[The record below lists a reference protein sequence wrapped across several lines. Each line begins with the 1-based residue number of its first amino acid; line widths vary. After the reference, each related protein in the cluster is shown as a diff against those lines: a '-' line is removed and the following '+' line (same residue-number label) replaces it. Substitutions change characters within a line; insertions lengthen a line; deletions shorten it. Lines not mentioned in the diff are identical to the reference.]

1 MSYNKQQL
9 LGQDEIEEFLG
20 DEENFGKFHA
30 APGLKASRPSKKR
43 RGESFSETPLLLRIP
58 AQYAL
63 VFLDS
68 PLLGLAWLRA
78 HAMIYMEL
86 EDSDLPLVE
95 PLLDFLTTAAH
106 SPDESHSILMSDWE
120 AIEDEE
126 ISQWMAPRMTMRLV
140 MSQSPRKRPPDDKTE
155 KRKQPP
161 GRKSKKDRKVGGLF
175 QQLGGGGLWP
185 RRRRIPPLVIMLI

>member
-1 MSYNKQQL
+1 MQKRLDSFPSEYFLLLLPQENRVHVATQLTRYHDEDSGSEWHGHLLAYVGEVDIGSGVPQLMALRNTDKEKQLFCYMSYNKQQL

-86 EDSDLPLVE
+86 EDG
-95 PLLDFLTTAAH
+95 
-106 SPDESHSILMSDWE
+106 I
-120 AIEDEE
+120 
-126 ISQWMAPRMTMRLV
+126 
-140 MSQSPRKRPPDDKTE
+140 
-155 KRKQPP
+155 
-161 GRKSKKDRKVGGLF
+161 GR
-175 QQLGGGGLWP
+175 
-185 RRRRIPPLVIMLI
+185 

>member
-1 MSYNKQQL
+1 MGEVDIGSGVPQLMALRNTDKEKQLVCYMSYNKQQL
-9 LGQDEIEEFLG
+9 IGKDEIEEFLG

-30 APGLKASRPSKKR
+30 APGLKASRPNKKR
-43 RGESFSETPLLLRIP
+43 RSESFSETPLLLRIP

-78 HAMIYMEL
+78 HAMIYMAL
-86 EDSDLPLVE
+86 EDSDRPLVE

-161 GRKSKKDRKVGGLF
+161 GRKSKKDR
-175 QQLGGGGLWP
+175 
-185 RRRRIPPLVIMLI
+185 